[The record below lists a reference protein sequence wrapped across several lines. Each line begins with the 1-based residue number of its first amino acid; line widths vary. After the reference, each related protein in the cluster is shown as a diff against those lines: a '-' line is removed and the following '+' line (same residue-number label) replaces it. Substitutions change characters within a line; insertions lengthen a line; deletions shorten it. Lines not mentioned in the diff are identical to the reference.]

1 MILDTIIILELAVVI
16 YLLWQFI
23 PVERQKEEI
32 RKVKKKLNIKPK
44 SRLIEWTAPEAP
56 ATKGSSLLL
65 TLASSLQ
72 INAVLHD
79 QEKRVRT

>member
-1 MILDTIIILELAVVI
+1 MILDIIQILELAVII

-32 RKVKKKLNIKPK
+32 RKAKKKLNIKPK

-56 ATKGSSLLL
+56 ELKAQKKIIKDLNNG
-65 TLASSLQ
+65 
-72 INAVLHD
+72 
-79 QEKRVRT
+79 

>member
-1 MILDTIIILELAVVI
+1 MILDIIIILELAVII

-44 SRLIEWTAPEAP
+44 GRLIEWTPPEQP
-56 ATKGSSLLL
+56 EL
-65 TLASSLQ
+65 TAQKKIMKDL
-72 INAVLHD
+72 NNG
-79 QEKRVRT
+79 

>member
-1 MILDTIIILELAVVI
+1 MILDTIIILELAVII

-44 SRLIEWTAPEAP
+44 SRLIEWTPPEAP
-56 ATKGSSLLL
+56 EL
-65 TLASSLQ
+65 TAQKKIIKDL
-72 INAVLHD
+72 ND
-79 QEKRVRT
+79 G

>member
-1 MILDTIIILELAVVI
+1 MKIIIDIIQIFELLIII

-44 SRLIEWTAPEAP
+44 SRLIEWTPPEEP
-56 ATKGSSLLL
+56 E
-65 TLASSLQ
+65 LQ
-72 INAVLHD
+72 AQKKIMKDLNNG
-79 QEKRVRT
+79 